1 MTLLDIIAEI
11 RHIQLNQV
19 SDDPATQPREKLDDA
34 TVERYADAMAAGQQL
49 PPITVYHDGETY
61 WLADG
66 WHRREAARRLMRASI
81 EAEVRRGTRRDAILF
96 AAGANETHGLPR
108 SNEDKRRA
116 VLMLLHDEEWSKWS
130 DHEIARACKVSQP
143 FVSKLRSTLSDNG
156 YQMTQTRLARRGGQ
170 VYEQR
175 VRAPEPEPTE
185 AEIEIARDLV
195 VHAISYW
202 KRPANLGYIYNAVQ
216 RDPDGGART
225 TKKAVKAAL
234 YRMIQAGTVVEMKDN
249 YNRTVY
255 ALAKTT
261 PSAVDELNARFDR
274 DAITILGRS
283 DDGAEHRAIEIARR
297 LVAAGVWDGQEPIQF
312 NAYALHDKL
321 FGVNAVEPADLLA
334 GPDGDYRILDEKTE
348 SLKARILDLI
358 AVSPLPAPIL
368 CERLGMGDKRAEVD
382 AVLAELKREKRAS
395 EFRSMW
401 FATRNDQR
409 QMNAEDIPTLVA
421 PASKPAPDNEQP
433 VPASPEAAKRAI
445 LEALAAGPCDL
456 IAKRQTG
463 WLEGVHPAKFSD
475 YTAELIE
482 VGAIRRLGMTGA
494 LIGTYELVPDT
505 AAQSQ
510 AWLDQQVSRGAPDN
524 EQPTPTA
531 KDAERIRELLKKHAP
546 VPLRLKYIREQL
558 DLSETA
564 FTRARMLLLAAGDV
578 VQSGDNL
585 KLADNER
592 MKSIVIRT
600 DAVTPEMLQLH
611 LAKLRHLL
619 DDLAALADSV
629 TDVAQ
634 DIIYFTSKVEVED
647 AGTCER
653 IAETQVRVRDA
664 LNALTG
670 LCLALE
676 A

>member
-1 MTLLDIIAEI
+1 MTLLDLDVRSET
-11 RHIQLNQV
+11 RHVHLDLIQ
-19 SDDPATQPREKLDDA
+19 DDPATQPREKLDDA

-202 KRPANLGYIYNAVQ
+202 KRPANFGYIYNAVQ

-234 YRMIQAGTVVEMKDN
+234 QRMIQAGTVVELKDN

-261 PSAVDELNARFDR
+261 PSAVDEL
-274 DAITILGRS
+274 
-283 DDGAEHRAIEIARR
+283 
-297 LVAAGVWDGQEPIQF
+297 
-312 NAYALHDKL
+312 
-321 FGVNAVEPADLLA
+321 NAVEPADLLA

-368 CERLGMGDKRAEVD
+368 CERLGMGNKRAEVD
-382 AVLAELKREKRAS
+382 AALAALKREKRAH

-401 FATRNDQR
+401 FATRNDQH
-409 QMNAEDIPTLVA
+409 QTNAEEIPTPGA
-421 PASKPAPDNEQP
+421 PASQPALDDEHLGQG
-433 VPASPEAAKRAI
+433 ADLTPEEVKRAI

-510 AWLDQQVSRGAPDN
+510 AWLDQQASKPAPAEQGQTQQSKDGARILEHLP
-524 EQPTPTA
+524 EGYGIPIFTLRA
-531 KDAERIRELLKKHAP
+531 KCGLDKDRFHRALNLLEADGKVVRQVDA
-546 VPLRLKYIREQL
+546 KYP
-558 DLSETA
+558 SNN
-564 FTRARMLLLAAGDV
+564 V
-578 VQSGDNL
+578 
-585 KLADNER
+585 
-592 MKSIVIRT
+592 VIR
-600 DAVTPEMLQLH
+600 AEPVKPAPAAETPEPPAVLID
-611 LAKLRHLL
+611 AS
-619 DDLAALADSV
+619 AEEPC
-629 TDVAQ
+629 
-634 DIIYFTSKVEVED
+634 EVE
-647 AGTCER
+647 
-653 IAETQVRVRDA
+653 QVLTEVRDA
-664 LNALTG
+664 LRRLVALDDAALAG
-670 LCLALE
+670 LAGLPEDRKRALSETMGEIHLTSLRQLPE
-676 A
+676 ALRRIGAAQRRA

>member
-1 MTLLDIIAEI
+1 MTTLFDEQVEFRTVPLA
-11 RHIQLNQV
+11 RIQ
-19 SDDPATQPREKLDDA
+19 DDPATQPREALDDA
-34 TVERYADAMAAGQQL
+34 TIERYADAMAAGWQL
-49 PPITVYHDGETY
+49 PPVVLYHDGEWY

-66 WHRREAARRLMRASI
+66 WHRREAARRLQRVSI
-81 EAEVRRGTRRDAILF
+81 DAEVHSGTKRDAMLY
-96 AAGANETHGLPR
+96 AAGANATHGLPR

-116 VLMLLHDEEWSKWS
+116 VIMLLTDDEWRQWS

-185 AEIEIARDLV
+185 AEIEIARGLV

-202 KRPANLGYIYNAVQ
+202 KRPANFGSIYNAVQ

-225 TKKAVKAAL
+225 AKKAVKAAL
-234 YRMIQAGTVVEMKDN
+234 YRMIQAGNVVEMKDN

-255 ALAKTT
+255 ALAHD
-261 PSAVDELNARFDR
+261 P
-274 DAITILGRS
+274 
-283 DDGAEHRAIEIARR
+283 
-297 LVAAGVWDGQEPIQF
+297 AAGKPEP
-312 NAYALHDKL
+312 KP
-321 FGVNAVEPADLLA
+321 EPDL
-334 GPDGDYRILDEKTE
+334 KQ
-348 SLKARILDLI
+348 RILDLI
-358 AVSPLPAPIL
+358 AVSPLPAPVL
-368 CERLGMGDKRAEVD
+368 CHRLGLGGRRAEVD
-382 AVLAELKREKRAS
+382 AALAELKRENRAH
-395 EFRSMW
+395 EYRSMW
-401 FATRNDQR
+401 FVTRDIN
-409 QMNAEDIPTLVA
+409 DIPRA
-421 PASKPAPDNEQP
+421 PASKPAPEEQP
-433 VPASPEAAKRAI
+433 VPASMTPEEVKRAI

-505 AAQSQ
+505 AAQSD
-510 AWLDQQVSRGAPDN
+510 AWLDQQVSKPATGD
-524 EQPTPTA
+524 EQPTQTA
-531 KDAERIRELLKKHAP
+531 KDAGRIRELLKKHAP
-546 VPLRLKYIREQL
+546 VPLRHKYIREQL
-558 DLSETA
+558 DLSEDA

-578 VQSGDNL
+578 AQSGDNL

>member
-1 MTLLDIIAEI
+1 MTLLDTIAES
-11 RHIQLNQV
+11 RHIQLNQI

-202 KRPANLGYIYNAVQ
+202 KRPANFGYIYNAVQ

-297 LVAAGVWDGQEPIQF
+297 LVAAGVWDGQEPIEF
-312 NAYALHDKL
+312 DAYALHDKL
-321 FGVNAVEPADLLA
+321 FGVNAVEPVDLLA
-334 GPDGDYRILDEKTE
+334 GPGADYHILDEKTE
-348 SLKARILDLI
+348 PLKQRILDLI
-358 AVSPLPAPIL
+358 AVSPLPAPVL
-368 CERLGMGDKRAEVD
+368 CQRLGMGDKRAEVD
-382 AVLAELKREKRAS
+382 AALAELKRENRAH

-401 FATRNDQR
+401 FATRDNQR
-409 QMNAEDIPTLVA
+409 QTTNFNDIPTPGA
-421 PASKPAPDNEQP
+421 SASKPAPEEQP
-433 VPASPEAAKRAI
+433 VPASMTPE
-445 LEALAAGPCDL
+445 
-456 IAKRQTG
+456 
-463 WLEGVHPAKFSD
+463 
-475 YTAELIE
+475 E
-482 VGAIRRLGMTGA
+482 V
-494 LIGTYELVPDT
+494 
-505 AAQSQ
+505 
-510 AWLDQQVSRGAPDN
+510 
-524 EQPTPTA
+524 
-531 KDAERIRELLKKHAP
+531 
-546 VPLRLKYIREQL
+546 
-558 DLSETA
+558 
-564 FTRARMLLLAAGDV
+564 
-578 VQSGDNL
+578 
-585 KLADNER
+585 
-592 MKSIVIRT
+592 IVIRT
-600 DAVTPEMLQLH
+600 EAVTPEMLQLH
-611 LAKLRHLL
+611 LTRLRRLL

-629 TDVAQ
+629 KDVAQ
-634 DIIYFTSKVEVED
+634 DAVYFAGKIEGED
-647 AGTCER
+647 ADRTCEY
-653 IAETQVRVRDA
+653 IAEARVRVTDA
-664 LNALTG
+664 LNALAG

-676 A
+676 SD

>member
-1 MTLLDIIAEI
+1 MTTLFDEQVEFRTVPLA
-11 RHIQLNQV
+11 RIQ
-19 SDDPATQPREKLDDA
+19 DDPATQPREALDDA
-34 TVERYADAMAAGQQL
+34 TIERYADAMAAGWQL
-49 PPITVYHDGETY
+49 PPVVLYHDGEWY

-66 WHRREAARRLMRASI
+66 WHRREAARRLQRVSI
-81 EAEVRRGTRRDAILF
+81 DAEVHSGTKRDAMLY
-96 AAGANETHGLPR
+96 AAGANATHGLPR

-116 VLMLLHDEEWSKWS
+116 VIMLLTDDEWRQWS

-185 AEIEIARDLV
+185 AEIEIARGLV

-202 KRPANLGYIYNAVQ
+202 KRPANFGSIYNAVQ

-225 TKKAVKAAL
+225 AKKAVKAAL
-234 YRMIQAGTVVEMKDN
+234 YRMIQAGNVVEMKDN

-255 ALAKTT
+255 ALAHD
-261 PSAVDELNARFDR
+261 P
-274 DAITILGRS
+274 
-283 DDGAEHRAIEIARR
+283 
-297 LVAAGVWDGQEPIQF
+297 AAGKPEP
-312 NAYALHDKL
+312 KP
-321 FGVNAVEPADLLA
+321 EPDL
-334 GPDGDYRILDEKTE
+334 KQ
-348 SLKARILDLI
+348 RILDLI
-358 AVSPLPAPIL
+358 AVSPLPAPVL
-368 CERLGMGDKRAEVD
+368 CHRLGLGGRRAEVD
-382 AVLAELKREKRAS
+382 AALAELKRENRAH
-395 EFRSMW
+395 EYRSMW
-401 FATRNDQR
+401 FVTRDIN
-409 QMNAEDIPTLVA
+409 DIPRA
-421 PASKPAPDNEQP
+421 PASKPAPEEQP
-433 VPASPEAAKRAI
+433 VPASMTPEEVKRAI

-505 AAQSQ
+505 AAQSD
-510 AWLDQQVSRGAPDN
+510 AWLDQQASKPATGD
-524 EQPTPTA
+524 EQPTQTA
-531 KDAERIRELLKKHAP
+531 KDAGRIRELLKKHAP
-546 VPLRLKYIREQL
+546 VPLRHKYIREQL
-558 DLSETA
+558 DLSEDA

-578 VQSGDNL
+578 AQSGDNL